1 MKIVN
6 LLNISIF
13 LIFGCLLASTARQV
27 RLKRP
32 TSIESTTPITISI
45 ASFQEIE
52 EEEEEDIEVVLTPSY
67 IDIDKPKFYEI
78 NYTTIKSP
86 IIFRYQSIWKPPHIS

>member
-27 RLKRP
+27 RLKKP
-32 TSIESTTPITISI
+32 TSIESATPITISV

-52 EEEEEDIEVVLTPSY
+52 EEEEDIELVLTVSC
-67 IDIDKPKFYEI
+67 IDTDKPKFYET

>member
-13 LIFGCLLASTARQV
+13 LIFGCLLASTATQV

-32 TSIESTTPITISI
+32 TSIENTAPIIVSV

-52 EEEEEDIEVVLTPSY
+52 EEEEDIELVLTPSY

-78 NYTTIKSP
+78 SYTTKKSP